1 MKCERCLGPM
11 VYERVLYQGRIYDM
25 WKCLM
30 CGDVI
35 DWIILLNR
43 MDPAMAEEALKN
55 QNEETFEEEVHQSHC
70 A

>member
-11 VYERVLYQGRIYDM
+11 VSERVLYQGRVFHM

-30 CGDVI
+30 CGDLI

-43 MDPAMAEEALKN
+43 SDPSLVEEAL
-55 QNEETFEEEVHQSHC
+55 NEKSEEMFQEEVRSHC

>member
-11 VYERVLYQGRIYDM
+11 FYERVLYQGRVYPM

-30 CGDVI
+30 CGDLI

-43 MDPAMAEEALKN
+43 ADPSLVETALNKKS
-55 QNEETFEEEVHQSHC
+55 EETFQEEVHSHC

>member
-11 VYERVLYQGRIYDM
+11 VYERVLYQGRIYKM

-30 CGDVI
+30 CGDII
-35 DWIILLNR
+35 DWIIQLNR
-43 MDPAMAEEALKN
+43 TSPSLAEEALKK
-55 QNEETFEEEVHQSHC
+55 QSKETFQGEVRPCC